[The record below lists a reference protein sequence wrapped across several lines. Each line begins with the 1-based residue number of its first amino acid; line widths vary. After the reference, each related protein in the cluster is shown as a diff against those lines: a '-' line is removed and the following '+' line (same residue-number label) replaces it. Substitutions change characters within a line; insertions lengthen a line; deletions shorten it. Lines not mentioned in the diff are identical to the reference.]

1 MNTVT
6 IRPAI
11 SGTGRELTDPRTGAQ
26 PGAVVMHNGRA
37 YVRVVPA
44 EAVAGRTTAGW
55 DDRVWRGEYGLT
67 YLLDY
72 AVHNLIHMPD
82 GTGRHRKNVGP
93 VESKL
98 SFPFEPWRGR
108 HSR

>member
-11 SGTGRELTDPRTGAQ
+11 SGTGHELDNNRTGAAV
-26 PGAVVMHNGRA
+26 GAVVMWQGRA
-37 YVRVVPA
+37 YVRDA
-44 EAVAGRTTAGW
+44 Y
-55 DDRVWRGEYGLT
+55 DWRGPVGPLT
-67 YLLDY
+67 YLTPTWTY
-72 AVHNLIHMPD
+72 QLIYMPD